1 MSSAAARV
9 IRMPLV
15 TSIAPGTEFVEIHA
29 ADRTRYSEPRRR
41 PFMLKMETDA
51 EKSVPQKVDAP
62 ENQPKP
68 RSFFLSSLPF
78 FILAH
83 ATHHLLTALPQ
94 PMQPFM
100 QDEFGLNKAQLG
112 GVTAAFSISSGASQL
127 PAGWLAD
134 RIGPTWLITAGVFGV
149 GIGGALVGLSHSY
162 TVLLLCLVLMGLM
175 AGGYH
180 PASTPL
186 ISLSVPPNQRG
197 RALGLHL
204 IGGNSSFF
212 LAPLIAGGIA
222 AVWGW
227 RGSFIAL
234 AIPTILLGFLF
245 FLYLKKR
252 YGKAHIEAMKRR
264 QMEERPPQTGY
275 KRRLIAFLTMMV
287 LGGGAGATVTAFLP
301 VYIKEVLGASN
312 EVAAMSMSIIFS
324 SGLWAGPVGGWI
336 SDRIGSAKVI
346 IVTDIL
352 SGLIIFALKEVS
364 LGWGL
369 WIVLWVRG
377 VVQALRFP
385 VAEVFIMSQSTAR
398 NRSTI
403 YGIYYSTMQYTGAIF
418 APIMGGFIDRYGYGK
433 MFTFSAWAVT
443 AVAVVTALFIYDA
456 KD

>member
-1 MSSAAARV
+1 M
-9 IRMPLV
+9 V
-15 TSIAPGTEFVEIHA
+15 T
-29 ADRTRYSEPRRR
+29 
-41 PFMLKMETDA
+41 MEKIA
-51 EKSVPQKVDAP
+51 EKTLPQQADTP
-62 ENQPKP
+62 EDPAKPK
-68 RSFFLSSLPF
+68 SFFLSSLPF

-100 QDEFGLNKAQLG
+100 QDEFRLSKAQLG

-134 RIGPTWLITAGVFGV
+134 RIGPTWLITAGVLGV
-149 GIGGALVGLSHSY
+149 GIGGMLVGFSHSY
-162 TVLLLCLVLMGLM
+162 TVLLLFLVLMGLM

-186 ISLSVPPNQRG
+186 ISLSVPANQRG

-234 AIPTILLGFLF
+234 AVPTISLGFFF

-264 QMEERPPQTGY
+264 QMEERPPQAGY
-275 KRRLIAFLTMMV
+275 RRRLIAFLTMMV

-301 VYIKEVLGASN
+301 VYIKEVLGSSN

-377 VVQALRFP
+377 VIQAVRFP
-385 VAEVFIMSQSTAR
+385 VAEVFIMSQSTAK
-398 NRSTI
+398 NRSMI

-418 APIMGGFIDRYGYGK
+418 APIMGGFIDRFGYAK
-433 MFTFSAWAVT
+433 MFTFAAWAVT
-443 AVAVVTALFIYDA
+443 AVAVATALFIYDA

>member
-1 MSSAAARV
+1 MKAETDIEQASDQES
-9 IRMPLV
+9 V
-15 TSIAPGTEFVEIHA
+15 TSEET
-29 ADRTRYSEPRRR
+29 PR
-41 PFMLKMETDA
+41 MNA
-51 EKSVPQKVDAP
+51 G
-62 ENQPKP
+62 KP

-100 QDEFGLNKAQLG
+100 QDEFSLSKAQLG
-112 GVTAAFSISSGASQL
+112 GVTAAFSLSSGASQL

-134 RIGPTWLITAGVFGV
+134 RIGPTWLITMGVLGV
-149 GIGGALVGLSHSY
+149 GFGGLLVGLSHTY
-162 TVLLLCLVLMGLM
+162 TMLLGFLVIMGLM

-186 ISLSVPPNQRG
+186 ISLSVLPNQRG

-212 LAPLIAGGIA
+212 LAPIIAGGIA
-222 AVWGW
+222 AAWGW

-234 AIPTILLGFLF
+234 AIPTIILGVFF
-245 FLYLKKR
+245 FLYLNKR
-252 YGKAHIEAMKRR
+252 YGKAHIEAMKRK
-264 QMEERPPQTGY
+264 QMEERPPQPGY

-287 LGGGAGATVTAFLP
+287 FGGGAGATVNAFLP

-312 EVAAMSMSIIFS
+312 EVSAMSLSIIFS
-324 SGLWAGPVGGWI
+324 SGLWAGPFGGWI
-336 SDRIGSAKVI
+336 SDRIGSTKVV
-346 IVTDIL
+346 IVTGIL
-352 SGLIIFALKEVS
+352 GGLMIFALKEVS

-369 WIVLWVRG
+369 WIVLWIIG
-377 VVQALRFP
+377 VIQAVRFP
-385 VAEVFIMSQSTAR
+385 VTEVFIMNQSPAKS
-398 NRSTI
+398 RSTI

-418 APIMGGFIDRYGYGK
+418 APVMGGFIDRFGYAT

-443 AVAVVTALFIYDA
+443 AVAVVTAIFIWDA

>member
-1 MSSAAARV
+1 MNS
-9 IRMPLV
+9 
-15 TSIAPGTEFVEIHA
+15 
-29 ADRTRYSEPRRR
+29 D
-41 PFMLKMETDA
+41 
-51 EKSVPQKVDAP
+51 
-62 ENQPKP
+62 KP
-68 RSFFLSSLPF
+68 RSFFLTSLPF

-100 QDEFGLNKAQLG
+100 QDEFGLSKAQLG
-112 GVTAAFSISSGASQL
+112 GVTAAFSLSSGAAQL

-134 RIGPTWLITAGVFGV
+134 RIGPTWLITIGVLGV
-149 GIGGALVGLSHSY
+149 GIGGVLVGLSHSY
-162 TVLLLCLVLMGLM
+162 AMLLMFLVFMGLM

-186 ISLSVPPNQRG
+186 ISLSVPAHQRG

-222 AVWGW
+222 ATWGW

-234 AIPTILLGFLF
+234 AIPTIILGFFF
-245 FLYLKKR
+245 FLYLNKR
-252 YGKAHIEAMKRR
+252 YGKAHIEAMKQK
-264 QMEERPPQTGY
+264 QMEEQPPQPGY

-287 LGGGAGATVTAFLP
+287 VGGGAGATVTSFLP
-301 VYIKEVLGASN
+301 IYIKEVLGASN
-312 EVAAMSMSIIFS
+312 KVSAMSLSIIFS
-324 SGLWAGPVGGWI
+324 SGLWAGPIGGWI
-336 SDRIGSAKVI
+336 SDRIGATRVI
-346 IVTDIL
+346 IVTGIL
-352 SGLIIFALKEVS
+352 GGLVIFALKEVS

-369 WIVLWVRG
+369 WIVLWVMG
-377 VVQALRFP
+377 IIQAVRFP
-385 VAEVFIMSQSTAR
+385 VTEVFIMSQSPAR

-418 APIMGGFIDRYGYGK
+418 APIMGGFIDRFGYAK
-433 MFTFSAWAVT
+433 MFSFAAWAVT
-443 AVAVVTALFIYDA
+443 AVAVVTAIFIWDT

>member
-1 MSSAAARV
+1 MKTEQDLTDKSGPPPGWGNEPAANNRDKA
-9 IRMPLV
+9 
-15 TSIAPGTEFVEIHA
+15 
-29 ADRTRYSEPRRR
+29 
-41 PFMLKMETDA
+41 
-51 EKSVPQKVDAP
+51 
-62 ENQPKP
+62 

-100 QDEFGLNKAQLG
+100 QDEFSLSKAQLG
-112 GVTAAFSISSGASQL
+112 GVTAAFSLSSGASQL

-134 RIGPTWLITAGVFGV
+134 RIGPTWLITIGVLG
-149 GIGGALVGLSHSY
+149 VGLSGLLVGISSSY
-162 TVLLLCLVLMGLM
+162 SMLLVFLVLMGLM

-227 RGSFIAL
+227 RGSFLAL
-234 AIPTILLGFLF
+234 AIPTIILGLFF
-245 FLYLKKR
+245 FLYLRKR
-252 YGKAHIEAMKRR
+252 YGKAHIETMKRK
-264 QMEERPPQTGY
+264 QMEERPPQPGY
-275 KRRLIAFLTMMV
+275 QRRLIAFLVMMV
-287 LGGGAGATVTAFLP
+287 FGGGAGATVNAFLP

-312 EVAAMSMSIIFS
+312 EISAMSLSIIFS

-336 SDRIGSAKVI
+336 SDRIGSTRVI
-346 IVTDIL
+346 IVTGIL
-352 SGLIIFALKEVS
+352 SGLILFALKEVS

-369 WIVLWVRG
+369 WIVLWIIG
-377 VVQALRFP
+377 VIQAVRFP
-385 VAEVFIMSQSTAR
+385 VTEVFIMSQSPAK

-418 APIMGGFIDRYGYGK
+418 APIMGGFIDRYGYAT
-433 MFTFSAWAVT
+433 MFTFAAWAVT
-443 AVAVVTALFIYDA
+443 AMAIITALFIWDA